1 MGEDEAGTIRTL
13 TDYRRVISDAIEG
26 CDGRVVDS
34 PGDNILAEFGSVV
47 RAVEAAVDIQRALLE
62 KNQQRPENRRMEFRI
77 GINIGDVVVEGER
90 LYGDGINLAARL
102 EALAEG
108 GGICISSEA
117 FRQVEG
123 KLSLHYEDLGEQ
135 KLKNIARPVRV
146 YRIKL
151 DTDGE
156 AHPTS
161 PSGSPGTRQEI
172 RFCTA
177 SDGVQIAYATA
188 GQGRPLV
195 KAANWLNHL
204 EYDWESPVWRHLL
217 QDLTEDHV
225 LVRYDERGN
234 GLSDR
239 DVSDISFE
247 AFVRD
252 LETVVDAVG
261 LERFPLLG
269 ISQGCAVSIAY
280 AVRQPERVTH
290 LVLYGGYA
298 RGRRKRGSPEEI
310 EQTEAIYTLMRQGWG
325 QENPA
330 FRQIFT
336 SRFAPGATAEQ
347 AQWFNDL
354 QRVTT
359 SPDNAVRIRKVID
372 EIDVDS
378 LLSAITV
385 PTLVLHCR
393 DDAAVP
399 FEEGRRMAAMI
410 PNAQFVAL
418 EGRNHLIF
426 EDEPAWPRFLQE
438 LRAFLD

>member
-1 MGEDEAGTIRTL
+1 M
-13 TDYRRVISDAIEG
+13 
-26 CDGRVVDS
+26 
-34 PGDNILAEFGSVV
+34 
-47 RAVEAAVDIQRALLE
+47 
-62 KNQQRPENRRMEFRI
+62 
-77 GINIGDVVVEGER
+77 
-90 LYGDGINLAARL
+90 
-102 EALAEG
+102 
-108 GGICISSEA
+108 
-117 FRQVEG
+117 
-123 KLSLHYEDLGEQ
+123 
-135 KLKNIARPVRV
+135 
-146 YRIKL
+146 
-151 DTDGE
+151 
-156 AHPTS
+156 
-161 PSGSPGTRQEI
+161 
-172 RFCTA
+172 
-177 SDGVQIAYATA
+177 
-188 GQGRPLV
+188 
-195 KAANWLNHL
+195 
-204 EYDWESPVWRHLL
+204 WRHLL
-217 QDLTEDHV
+217 QDLTEDYL

-234 GLSDR
+234 RLSDW
-239 DVSDISFE
+239 DASDLSFE

-261 LERFPLLG
+261 LERFALLG

-280 AVRQPERVTH
+280 TVRHPERGTH

-310 EQTEAIYTLMRQGWG
+310 EQTEAIATLMRQGWG

-354 QRVTT
+354 QRVTA
-359 SPDNAVRIRKVID
+359 SPDNAVRIRQVID

-378 LLSAITV
+378 FLSEITA

-410 PNAQFVAL
+410 PGARFVAL
-418 EGRNHLIF
+418 EGRNHLIL

-438 LRAFLD
+438 LKAFLD